1 MTISEEQGA
10 VVSTMRSGIRVSA
23 AAFALGLSVV
33 GQQAIA
39 AADTGAADTANGPA
53 GSSISDFST
62 AAPQPTRHRGAR
74 TTARATANA
83 IAAQRSN
90 AGAPVP
96 RSAAA
101 IAVRTVRTPVATRT
115 PSLRQAAVQAA
126 PSVAADPQ
134 PLSETIDG
142 TGRVSLLDA
151 LKNALVGIDYRIDNA
166 VYGFLDAAQ
175 NCLSMLPS
183 NPITDFLQGS
193 LLLIRRTFFD
203 QAPILNPVQLTGQV
217 SGEITGTLG
226 GKDPE
231 AEAIT
236 YNLVDAPSEGTVVIN
251 LDGTWVYTPGADFTG
266 TDGFVVS
273 ATDQQSANPLQGNW
287 IDCSRPANT
296 DAFVWVTQTAVPS
309 PQITFNFTPYDAG
322 AKSAWVHDP
331 ASLPT
336 LQLAAFNLGKA
347 LNPQYSV
354 TVNYAYKV
362 GTDRDYLGFM
372 QPSSTTD
379 GHAGFWM
386 TTAQAKITQNLDPTG
401 AELDGILTL
410 NLDHLAYKDANG
422 EFHKASW
429 NYVNSAP
436 LKPSEYNFQ
445 TVATHELL
453 HSLAFTSFV
462 SEPDCNA
469 VKCYDGVPSH
479 TPKTEWESFDQFIG
493 DAAGTTAINPAD
505 KHWSADPF
513 DTDLVAGDW
522 LNGLQFVGPNAR
534 AAFGGFTVPINSPK
548 EYTPGTS
555 VVHLSD
561 YYFDN
566 TDLTAP
572 NGIKVMSA
580 GFKAGVTVPVKLSG
594 VEIGILKDLGYRM
607 KPSTPSPL

>member
-1 MTISEEQGA
+1 MT
-10 VVSTMRSGIRVSA
+10 VFRSGIRVSA
-23 AAFALGLSVV
+23 AVFALGLSVV
-33 GQQAIA
+33 GPQAIA
-39 AADTGAADTANGPA
+39 AADRGTADTSTGPVSS
-53 GSSISDFST
+53 SSIDSSP
-62 AAPQPTRHRGAR
+62 AAVPQATRHRGAR
-74 TTARATANA
+74 TAGRTTANA
-83 IAAQRSN
+83 AAAQRSN
-90 AGAPVP
+90 AGVTVP

-101 IAVRTVRTPVATRT
+101 IAVRTVRTTAGVRT
-115 PSLRQAAVQAA
+115 PNVRQAAVQAV
-126 PSVAADPQ
+126 PSAADATASAAADPQ

-151 LKNALVGIDYRIDNA
+151 LKSALVGIDYRIDNA

-217 SGEITGTLG
+217 SGAITGTLG

-236 YNLVDAPSEGTVVIN
+236 YSLVDAPSDGTVLIN
-251 LDGTWVYTPGADFTG
+251 PDGTWVYTPGADFTG
-266 TDGFVVS
+266 TDAFVVS
-273 ATDQQSANPLQGNW
+273 ATDLQSANPLQGNW
-287 IDCSRPANT
+287 IDCSRPDNT
-296 DAFVWVTQTAVPS
+296 DGFVWVTQTAVPS
-309 PQITFNFTPYDAG
+309 PRITFNFTPYDAG
-322 AKSAWVHDP
+322 AQSAWVHEP

-336 LQLAAFNLGKA
+336 LQLSAFNLGKA
-347 LNPQYSV
+347 LNPKYSV
-354 TVNYAYKV
+354 TLNYAYKV
-362 GTDRDYLGFM
+362 ETDRDYLGFM
-372 QPSSTTD
+372 QSSSTTD

-410 NLDHLAYKDANG
+410 NLDHLAYKDAKG

-436 LKPSEYNFQ
+436 LKASEYNFQ
-445 TVATHELL
+445 SVATHELL

-462 SEPDCNA
+462 NQPGCNA
-469 VKCYDGVPSH
+469 VVCFGGTPTD
-479 TPKTEWESFDQFIG
+479 TPKTEWEYFDQFIG
-493 DAAGTTAINPAD
+493 DAAGTTAINPTD

-513 DTDLVAGDW
+513 DTDLIEGDW
-522 LNGLQFVGPNAR
+522 QNGLQFVGANAR
-534 AAFGGFTVPINSPK
+534 ATFGGFTVPINSPA

-566 TDLTAP
+566 PDFTALD
-572 NGIKVMSA
+572 GLKVMNPS
-580 GFKAGVTVPVKLSG
+580 FKAGVTVPVKLSS
-594 VEIGILKDLGYRM
+594 VEIGILKDLGYQM
-607 KPSTPSPL
+607 NPSTPSPL